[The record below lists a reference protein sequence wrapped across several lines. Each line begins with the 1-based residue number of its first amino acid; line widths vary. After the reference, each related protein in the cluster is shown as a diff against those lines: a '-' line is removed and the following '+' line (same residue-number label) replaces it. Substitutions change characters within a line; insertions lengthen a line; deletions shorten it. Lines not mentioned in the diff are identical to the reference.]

1 MNDEPV
7 IRSRPGPRPAPDEA
21 ADAGMRPTGTDMLER
36 VRKAAT
42 DWRNAQVALLGLI
55 TVVSVV
61 KGQDSIRSL
70 SGPAQ
75 VWVGLLLLA
84 ALVCAGTG
92 TYLVAEIAYGLPRV
106 SARFRTGNREAPK
119 AVDDTALAVRG
130 TRRLRAGLVF
140 TFVAL
145 GLMTAAVGVTW
156 YGPSAAKLNVKI
168 ETTQGTT
175 TCGEFV
181 SGGSEMLLVSTGQG
195 RASVPVD
202 TIVTVTPTAT
212 C

>member
-1 MNDEPV
+1 
-7 IRSRPGPRPAPDEA
+7 
-21 ADAGMRPTGTDMLER
+21 MLER

-42 DWRNAQVALLGLI
+42 DWRNAQVATLGLI

-61 KGQDSIRSL
+61 KGQDSIKSL

-84 ALVCAGTG
+84 ALIFAGTG

-106 SARFRTGNREAPK
+106 SARFGTGKREATK
-119 AVDDTALAVRG
+119 VGDDTVLAVRG
-130 TRRLRAGLVF
+130 ARNLRAGLVF
-140 TFVAL
+140 TFAAL

-156 YGPSAAKLNVKI
+156 YGPPAEKLNVKI
-168 ETTQGTT
+168 ETTRGTT

-181 SGGSEMLLVSTGQG
+181 SGGSEMLLVNTRQG
-195 RASVPVD
+195 RDAVPVD
-202 TIVTVTPTAT
+202 TIVTVTPTVA